1 MTIKKQLI
9 LILLAIGI
17 LPFMVIGFIAY
28 TTSSE
33 ALEKEAYNKLEIAR
47 GLKKSQI
54 EDYFDAMSK
63 NIANL
68 TENRNIHY
76 LYDELVALHK
86 LYGVGG
92 DEPFGIIDKPDVKQV
107 YGKYDRFFQKFAQ
120 DNQIYDLFLICAAH
134 GHVMYSVTK
143 ESDLGQNIRVGP
155 LRTSGLGEAWR
166 ETVRTGKPYLT
177 DMAPYAPSGG
187 DPAMFLSLPITEGDK
202 IEGVIVVQ
210 IDPAKIN
217 SIMQERTGMGETGET
232 YLVGPDNLMRSDSFL
247 DPQNRTLIASFKNP
261 SKGSVNTVATREAS
275 QGITDAKIIKDYN
288 NAYVLS
294 AYTPLD
300 LVGGLK
306 WTLIAEIDE
315 AEAMSAVIS
324 LRNLI
329 FMVGVISLIV
339 IVLAALFF
347 GRFIS
352 NPIVTAVRSIL
363 EANDQVVSA
372 SNEIADSSTSLAE
385 GASRQA
391 SSVEEVSATVEQST
405 SINTQNAE
413 NTREADI
420 LAKETKAAAQKG
432 YSKGDELMKAMESIN
447 HSSERISKIIKT
459 IDEIASQT
467 KLLALNAAVEA
478 ARAGE
483 HGLGFAVVADE
494 VKSLAQRSAD
504 AATETATIIEEAI
517 VQAKNGSAISKETS
531 EAFEDILQKIEKTSN
546 LISEVSISAKEQSEG
561 MNQIATA
568 MGEID
573 QITQQNAATSEEA
586 AAASEELNAQAHA
599 MKETVGIIA
608 KMVGFVQD
616 HISSNQS
623 APKAKKALS
632 KPKAKLANKAPT
644 QNKKRNNNDDD
655 VFPLDEDDLKE
666 F

>member
-9 LILLAIGI
+9 LILLSVGI
-17 LPFMVIGFIAY
+17 LPFLTIGFIAY
-28 TTSSE
+28 MTSSQ

-54 EDYFDAMSK
+54 EDYFDAMTK

-68 TENRNIHY
+68 TENRNIHS
-76 LYDELVALHK
+76 LYDELVDLHN
-86 LYGVGG
+86 LYEVKG
-92 DEPFGIIDKPDVKQV
+92 DEPFAITDKPDVKQT
-107 YGKYDRFFQKFAQ
+107 YAKYDAFFQKFSQ

-166 ETVRTGKPYLT
+166 ESVRTGKPYLT
-177 DMAPYAPSGG
+177 DMAPYAPSN
-187 DPAMFLSLPITEGDK
+187 DEPAMFLSLPIIEGDK
-202 IEGVIVVQ
+202 IEGVIAVQ

-217 SIMQERTGMGETGET
+217 SIMQERTGMGESGET
-232 YLVGPDNLMRSDSFL
+232 YLVGPDNLMRSNSFL
-247 DPQNRTLIASFKNP
+247 DPQNRSLIASFKNP
-261 SKGSVNTVATREAS
+261 SKGSVNTIATKEAI
-275 QGITDAKIIKDYN
+275 QGITGAKIIKDYN
-288 NAYVLS
+288 NQDVLS

-315 AEAMSAVIS
+315 AEAMRAVNN

-329 FMVGVISLIV
+329 FVIGIISLVV
-339 IVLAALFF
+339 IILAALFF

-352 NPIVTAVRSIL
+352 NPITAAVRSIL

-391 SSVEEVSATVEQST
+391 SSVEEVSATVEEST

-459 IDEIASQT
+459 IDEIAS
-467 KLLALNAAVEA
+467 
-478 ARAGE
+478 
-483 HGLGFAVVADE
+483 
-494 VKSLAQRSAD
+494 
-504 AATETATIIEEAI
+504 
-517 VQAKNGSAISKETS
+517 
-531 EAFEDILQKIEKTSN
+531 
-546 LISEVSISAKEQSEG
+546 
-561 MNQIATA
+561 
-568 MGEID
+568 
-573 QITQQNAATSEEA
+573 
-586 AAASEELNAQAHA
+586 
-599 MKETVGIIA
+599 
-608 KMVGFVQD
+608 
-616 HISSNQS
+616 
-623 APKAKKALS
+623 
-632 KPKAKLANKAPT
+632 
-644 QNKKRNNNDDD
+644 
-655 VFPLDEDDLKE
+655 
-666 F
+666 

>member
-9 LILLAIGI
+9 LVLLAVGI
-17 LPFMVIGFIAY
+17 LPFLVIGIMSYSTA
-28 TTSSE
+28 SK
-33 ALEKEAYNKLEIAR
+33 ALEEEAYNKLEIAR

-68 TENRNIHY
+68 TENRNIHSM
-76 LYDELVALHK
+76 YDELVRLHN
-86 LYGVGG
+86 LYEVAG
-92 DEPFGIIDKPDVKQV
+92 DKPFAITNKPDVKEAYAQ
-107 YGKYDRFFQKFAQ
+107 YDDYFRKFQQ
-120 DNQIYDLFLICAAH
+120 ENEVYDLFLICAAH

-166 ETVRTGKPYLT
+166 ETVRTGKPHLT
-177 DMAPYAPSGG
+177 DMAAYAPSGG
-187 DPAMFLSLPITEGDK
+187 APAMFLSLPIMEGDK
-202 IEGVIVVQ
+202 VEGVVAVQ
-210 IDPAKIN
+210 INPAKIN
-217 SIMQERTGMGETGET
+217 GIMQERTGMGETGET

-247 DPQNRTLIASFKNP
+247 DPQNRTVKASFANP
-261 SKGSVNTVATREAS
+261 AKGSVDTLAAQEA
-275 QGITDAKIIKDYN
+275 QRGITDAKIIEDYN
-288 NAYVLS
+288 GQDVLS

-300 LVGGLK
+300 LVGGLQ
-306 WTLIAEIDE
+306 WSLIAEIDE
-315 AEAMSAVIS
+315 AEAMSAVTN

-329 FMVGVISLIV
+329 FLIGGVSLV
-339 IVLAALFF
+339 LIVLAALFF
-347 GRFIS
+347 GSFIS
-352 NPIVTAVRSIL
+352 KPILTAVRSIL
-363 EANDQVVSA
+363 EANDQVLSA

-391 SSVEEVSATVEQST
+391 SSVEEVSATIEEST

-420 LAKETKAAAQKG
+420 LAKETKSAAEKG
-432 YSKGDELMKAMESIN
+432 YTKGDELMKAMQSIN

-517 VQAKNGSAISKETS
+517 IQAKNGSSISKETS

-546 LISEVSISAKEQSEG
+546 LIGEVSISAKEQSEG

-586 AAASEELNAQAHA
+586 AAASEELNAQAHS
-599 MKETVGIIA
+599 MKDTVGIIA

-616 HISSNQS
+616 QVSNMPSQKS
-623 APKAKKALS
+623 KKALS
-632 KPKAKLANKAPT
+632 KPKAKLANKSASA
-644 QNKKRNNNDDD
+644 KKKSNTNDDD
-655 VFPLDEDDLKE
+655 VFPLDEDDLRE

>member
-1 MTIKKQLI
+1 MNMTLGKRITLGFTIVLLI
-9 LILLAIGI
+9 AAILGGIGVVNMRQAETNSLDMKDKYMPEI
-17 LPFMVIGFIAY
+17 TIA
-28 TTSSE
+28 S
-33 ALEKEAYNKLEIAR
+33 
-47 GLKKSQI
+47 
-54 EDYFDAMSK
+54 
-63 NIANL
+63 
-68 TENRNIHY
+68 
-76 LYDELVALHK
+76 
-86 LYGVGG
+86 
-92 DEPFGIIDKPDVKQV
+92 
-107 YGKYDRFFQKFAQ
+107 
-120 DNQIYDLFLICAAH
+120 
-134 GHVMYSVTK
+134 
-143 ESDLGQNIRVGP
+143 
-155 LRTSGLGEAWR
+155 
-166 ETVRTGKPYLT
+166 
-177 DMAPYAPSGG
+177 
-187 DPAMFLSLPITEGDK
+187 K
-202 IEGVIVVQ
+202 IERNFLLTRVSAVNYIY
-210 IDPAKIN
+210 
-217 SIMQERTGMGETGET
+217 SE
-232 YLVGPDNLMRSDSFL
+232 SDSFYQ
-247 DPQNRTLIASFKNP
+247 DVKSGFKNTYAAVDEADTLVTNYP
-261 SKGSVNTVATREAS
+261 ELVKLQKLMSPLRQSLEAYRDGIGELNKLFVMKSKVISTLDESATVFMKEARILRDSQKEQLIQDLRQNEAFAKLEERLVKVYGTQRIITRGYDARIGNFKSAARRDNAILEEAFQAFKELEKIYAEVRAVTYGQADLEAIKIVENAGNTYKNALNELDEINNEAS
-275 QGITDAKIIKDYN
+275 AISAKLTELGVAALK
-288 NAYVLS
+288 AVQEVSRAGAEGAEKLAEESASALS
-294 AYTPLD
+294 ASVTIMIT
-300 LVGGLK
+300 GLI
-306 WTLIAEIDE
+306 IAIILG
-315 AEAMSAVIS
+315 IS
-324 LRNLI
+324 I
-329 FMVGVISLIV
+329 
-339 IVLAALFF
+339 AA
-347 GRFIS
+347 FITITTNRS
-352 NPIVTAVRSIL
+352 ITAAVRSIL

-391 SSVEEVSATVEQST
+391 SSVEEVSATVEEST

-517 VQAKNGSAISKETS
+517 VQAKNGSSISKETS

-561 MNQIATA
+561 MSQIATA

-599 MKETVGIIA
+599 MKETVGVIA
-608 KMVGFVQD
+608 KMVGFAQE
-616 HISSNQS
+616 HISNTQS
-623 APKAKKALS
+623 APKAKKALA
-632 KPKAKLANKAPT
+632 KPKAKLANKAPV
-644 QNKKRNNNDDD
+644 QNKKRGNDED